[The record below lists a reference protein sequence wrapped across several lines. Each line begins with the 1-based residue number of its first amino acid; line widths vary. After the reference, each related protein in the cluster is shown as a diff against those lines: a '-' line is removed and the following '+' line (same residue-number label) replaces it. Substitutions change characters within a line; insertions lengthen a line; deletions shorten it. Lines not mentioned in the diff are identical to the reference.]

1 MGRDSPPSTS
11 SEKVDYVEGSP
22 DRVSNRSFIDIL
34 VQTYAE
40 LILFNMTP
48 NIMVEL
54 YYLMQLLTIR
64 TVVKSEDS
72 DRQRRETCYLSTIHN
87 CIYFST
93 NVLLTVVEL
102 LKLLDKA
109 TIRFLSENPR
119 VKTFSPDLQRCLTE
133 FLESPPPAPLLNQA
147 PKSPI
152 GSVSFQSDTDNRN
165 NFPTDQAFHIFRKQR
180 DMFYEMIRI
189 WEENRLMSGWSYGQA
204 LGPKIKQVLN
214 LRPDPINFAHFSRL
228 FQSQLL
234 TMCRGDD
241 DQHISN
247 EDADGLGFLTLLK
260 KQQPEKYKRL
270 YERLVTPSRLGGP
283 CPTPSFPG
291 SQEFFRDFILTAS
304 NLTFNQHLKD
314 ALISRILDLND
325 QEFVILEPEGGDPID
340 NMVREEARSVVLNLR
355 LLAKFL
361 GFLEFLPYQTSEH
374 LPENVMA
381 TQISLRAKVYPP
393 ININAALRQC
403 ASSGRLVV
411 GVTWVVE
418 FLSLVDPVALHSQH
432 YLTVV
437 MTLIAI
443 FRLLYIGRLQNSSG
457 CTTCCAQAGRKTL
470 SPSNSLLLKLHLG
483 WLFDLPNFP
492 AGLFFTDVSEAD
504 IDRNEYS
511 QNIEVINNNYCR
523 FCIPCLRLMLIPN
536 ASRNNS
542 SLDGMDLA
550 DEMERLGIMDVSP
563 SKRFTPKKG
572 LSSALAKTPSK
583 DMCRGLSISPT
594 KTPSKF
600 MTVTMLESP
609 MTTPL
614 KPNENENVAEQTVYL
629 DMSDFVDQQMVTIC
643 CPFICELKHLL
654 SEFWLGVS
662 SKKSTNSYRKI
673 TPLSTS
679 DKTSPAQT
687 QKQLQLQLED
697 NFFHN
702 NPSSVRKTT
711 EFVIERVSSNVIKKI
726 RTKIIP
732 EQREAALEK
741 LKSTIDEQMKNSP
754 QAVERTRDLVQKQ
767 VMDLS
772 QELAQHIRAQC
783 TQVTHQEC
791 QGQVLSSLTFL
802 MPPDMTPQALD
813 VCRKIVSRSCQ
824 EKVIAWVQ
832 SHLTPVLF
840 SKDLSADGDR
850 LLRQAQKAADFQAA
864 ALQNSL
870 NDTSLSNL
878 DTSEAS
884 ATMGTESSFTGNQ
897 SGLSL
902 TDHPLNS
909 PTNHPH
915 KLCPLP
921 KKPTNPT
928 ETLPITASEHN
939 ESLPSPSKII
949 MDIKE
954 MVRITVLRNTSA
966 DSESKPSEVDVC
978 CLLGNIRAILTGRQ
992 DVNLTVF
999 RVLESLTVDLAV
1011 SLAICQPDV
1020 MTPKVQETFI
1030 ALWQPLDK
1038 NGVIPSP
1045 CGLASPMNPRTVM
1058 LIAQSPS
1065 TSHQKASWSKLESF
1079 LTALLMNKLLTP
1091 TSLQE
1096 QCIALLRH
1104 SWPQEIL
1111 TGMSS
1116 CIEAV
1121 AKEAQKNKDLCGNPT
1136 LVQLLEWV
1144 GWVCGQMEEFPD
1156 VL

>member
-1 MGRDSPPSTS
+1 MAATLLDLLLQGEINPHDLILWLDGASVKGVLEDLHALRVEFVPVFLNFLRDQSSGVLQVGLPSGFTPNKAPSSVRATKYVSPGKDPGFRNRGRKQPFSSSKAKTLHFADTPVKGKPLTSVEEAKTPDLDQLLRESDSALTVSLHGSPPRTRHQNNASNSSTPYSFHSNRYSWNATSTPRHNGHTSGSKLESPGIQAQDRFPRGKRQSSDGSDSWGKFGHSSELKHSEQKHSLGDFITLDVKWGNKKKSPLPRDSNSRSSGRLIRQNEVPKALDLSDQDAFPMVGSTPVQDKQFKRRINPTRITTSSSRQPVRAIAFSQSSKTGFGAPQNQSPSSPFLTSEEGGIKSMEEERELLRQERMKRQETSTNVGGGGGTPGKNMGRDSPPSTS

-54 YYLMQLLTIR
+54 YYLMQLLTVR
-64 TVVKSEDS
+64 TVVKSDDS
-72 DRQRRETCYLSTIHN
+72 DSQRRETCYLNTIHN

-109 TIRFLSENPR
+109 TVRFLSENPR
-119 VKTFSPDLQRCLTE
+119 VKTFSPDLQKCLTE

-214 LRPDPINFAHFSRL
+214 LRPDPINFAHFARL

-247 EDADGLGFLTLLK
+247 EDADGYTYVRHKKVLQKMRLNILANLDIYQNDPTLL
-260 KQQPEKYKRL
+260 
-270 YERLVTPSRLGGP
+270 
-283 CPTPSFPG
+283 
-291 SQEFFRDFILTAS
+291 FIT
-304 NLTFNQHLKD
+304 QLK
-314 ALISRILDLND
+314 
-325 QEFVILEPEGGDPID
+325 
-340 NMVREEARSVVLNLR
+340 
-355 LLAKFL
+355 
-361 GFLEFLPYQTSEH
+361 
-374 LPENVMA
+374 
-381 TQISLRAKVYPP
+381 
-393 ININAALRQC
+393 
-403 ASSGRLVV
+403 
-411 GVTWVVE
+411 
-418 FLSLVDPVALHSQH
+418 
-432 YLTVV
+432 
-437 MTLIAI
+437 AI
-443 FRLLYIGRLQNSSG
+443 
-457 CTTCCAQAGRKTL
+457 
-470 SPSNSLLLKLHLG
+470 
-483 WLFDLPNFP
+483 
-492 AGLFFTDVSEAD
+492 
-504 IDRNEYS
+504 
-511 QNIEVINNNYCR
+511 
-523 FCIPCLRLMLIPN
+523 
-536 ASRNNS
+536 
-542 SLDGMDLA
+542 
-550 DEMERLGIMDVSP
+550 
-563 SKRFTPKKG
+563 
-572 LSSALAKTPSK
+572 
-583 DMCRGLSISPT
+583 
-594 KTPSKF
+594 
-600 MTVTMLESP
+600 
-609 MTTPL
+609 
-614 KPNENENVAEQTVYL
+614 
-629 DMSDFVDQQMVTIC
+629 
-643 CPFICELKHLL
+643 
-654 SEFWLGVS
+654 
-662 SKKSTNSYRKI
+662 
-673 TPLSTS
+673 
-679 DKTSPAQT
+679 
-687 QKQLQLQLED
+687 
-697 NFFHN
+697 
-702 NPSSVRKTT
+702 
-711 EFVIERVSSNVIKKI
+711 
-726 RTKIIP
+726 
-732 EQREAALEK
+732 
-741 LKSTIDEQMKNSP
+741 IDEQMKNSP
-754 QAVERTRDLVQKQ
+754 QTVERTRDIVQKQ

-791 QGQVLSSLTFL
+791 QGEVLSSLTFL

-824 EKVIAWVQ
+824 EKVLAWVQ

-928 ETLPITASEHN
+928 ETLPITASEHI

-954 MVRITVLRNTSA
+954 MVRIIVLRDTA
-966 DSESKPSEVDVC
+966 DSDCKPSEEGVGR
-978 CLLGNIRAILTGRQ
+978 LLGDIRGILTGRQ

-1011 SLAICQPDV
+1011 SLAVCLPDM
-1020 MTPKVQETFI
+1020 MTPKIQETFI
-1030 ALWQPLDK
+1030 ELWQPLDK

-1045 CGLASPMNPRTVM
+1045 CGLASPLNPRTVM

-1065 TSHQKASWSKLESF
+1065 ASHQRASWAKLENF
-1079 LTALLMNKLLTP
+1079 LTALLINKLVTP
-1091 TSLQE
+1091 ASLQE

-1121 AKEAQKNKDLCGNPT
+1121 SKEAQKNKDLCGNPT

-1144 GWVCGQMEEFPD
+1144 GWVCGQMEDFPD